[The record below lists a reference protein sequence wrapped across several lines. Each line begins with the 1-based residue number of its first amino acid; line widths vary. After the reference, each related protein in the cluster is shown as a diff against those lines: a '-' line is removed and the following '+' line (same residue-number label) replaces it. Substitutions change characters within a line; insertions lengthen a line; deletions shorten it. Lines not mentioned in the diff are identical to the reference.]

1 MGAFTYAMPRCV
13 WMPHWLRQRDAASA
27 AAVLLSFCR
36 VSLTWLACLSN
47 CLSLCF
53 PHFHFF
59 LSLSLCL
66 CVWKVLPVSVTASL
80 HLSIYVYLRLCLR
93 VCVSWAYVCVCCVCL
108 YVATAHISFI
118 KWQHDIC
125 KWNFPSTHLE
135 LPLPLPLTLLL
146 LMLPLPLPQPSI
158 AEIDSQTDR
167 LTFKQHFC
175 IERI

>member
-13 WMPHWLRQRDAASA
+13 WMPHWQRQRYAAFAAA
-27 AAVLLSFCR
+27 AAVLLSRFLNMTG
-36 VSLTWLACLSN
+36 VSVELSVAVSN
-47 CLSLCF
+47 CL
-53 PHFHFF
+53 PHF
-59 LSLSLCL
+59 SLSRSL
-66 CVWKVLPVSVTASL
+66 CVWKVLSVSVTASL
-80 HLSIYVYLRLCLR
+80 HLSIYVYLRLCLC
-93 VCVSWAYVCVCCVCL
+93 VCVECMCVCT
-108 YVATAHISFI
+108 ATAHISFI

-135 LPLPLPLTLLL
+135 LPLPLPLTLLSLFLPLPL
-146 LMLPLPLPQPSI
+146 LLPLPQPSI